1 MSDSYRTVTDADF
14 DMSEISEKVQQ
25 DYIQGFLGMYTHEQL
40 LVLHTQLTNADS
52 WGPNMVYHSIWG
64 W

>member
-40 LVLHTQLTNADS
+40 VVLLTQLTNADS
-52 WGPNMVYHSIWG
+52 
-64 W
+64 